1 MHLSSLLAV
10 AATAL
15 ALPTAAFPSQPL
27 LSRADGYCNTSKN
40 VQGRANGLVAKYPA
54 ISGGGSCILKD
65 SATGNGVSTL
75 QTALNRCYAA
85 GLDVDGDFGPKTTA
99 AVKKAQRAEG
109 GLDVDG
115 IWGPKTGAKMNWWGS
130 KRAAGGTETIWSY
143 PTPSCAPH
151 VSLKVNDL
159 FSVDG
164 KVVVVTGGGTGLGR
178 SIAEGFA
185 VNGARVY
192 IVGRRLDVLEAAA
205 REIQGN
211 VRVIQGDVGTKA
223 GCQKIADAVGE
234 TADHI
239 DTLVN
244 CAGILRPWKTKPK
257 DHNNPD
263 DVEDLLLNGV
273 DECQIIGE
281 MFCVTNR
288 DHIFSQLIAIILP
301 VNVNGVYFMTAFCVP
316 LLRKAA
322 DPNVVIISSISGL
335 SIQRVLGLPTYS
347 ISKAAAIQT
356 GKLLAG
362 RLHPMKIRVN
372 TICPGVFPSEMTGQP
387 SGEDKH
393 GWGLGDVA
401 AKAAMRSTAGRPGR
415 PEEIVGPVLM
425 LSSAAGGFTN
435 CALLTVDGGRLMGAS
450 IHDGLKLPD
459 ETYA

>member
-1 MHLSSLLAV
+1 MYPASFLV
-10 AATAL
+10 GATL
-15 ALPTAAFPSQPL
+15 ALSAAALPSEL
-27 LSRADGYCNTSKN
+27 LPRADGYCNTSKN

-65 SATGNGVSTL
+65 SALGAGVSTL

-115 IWGPKTGAKMNWWGS
+115 IWGPKTGAKMDWWGS
-130 KRAAGGTETIWSY
+130 RKAAGGTETIWSCTKVNLKK
-143 PTPSCAPH
+143 PFVPKHVMAAADPSPSCAPH
-151 VSLKVNDL
+151 VPLKVNDL
-159 FSVDG
+159 FSVEG

-178 SIAEGFA
+178 LIAEGFA

-205 REIQGN
+205 GGIQGD
-211 VRVIQGDVGTKA
+211 VRVIQGDVGSKA
-223 GCQKIADAVGE
+223 GCQKIADALGE

-244 CAGILRPWKTKPK
+244 CAGVLRPWKTQPN
-257 DHNNPD
+257 DHNN
-263 DVEDLLLNGV
+263 L
-273 DECQIIGE
+273 
-281 MFCVTNR
+281 
-288 DHIFSQLIAIILP
+288 
-301 VNVNGVYFMTAFCVP
+301 NVNGVYFMTAFCVP
-316 LLRKAA
+316 LLRKAV
-322 DPNVVIISSISGL
+322 DPNVVIISSIAGL

-347 ISKAAAIQT
+347 ISKAAAVQT

-372 TICPGVFPSEMTGQP
+372 TICPGVFPSEMTGQS
-387 SGEDKH
+387 SGEEDKH
-393 GWGLGDVA
+393 GWGMGEVA
-401 AKAAMRSTAGRPGR
+401 AKASMRSTAGRPGR
-415 PEEIVGPVLM
+415 PEEIVGPVIM

-435 CALLTVDGGRLMGAS
+435 CAMLTVDGGRLMSAS
-450 IHDGLKLPD
+450 IHDGLKLPED
-459 ETYA
+459 TYA